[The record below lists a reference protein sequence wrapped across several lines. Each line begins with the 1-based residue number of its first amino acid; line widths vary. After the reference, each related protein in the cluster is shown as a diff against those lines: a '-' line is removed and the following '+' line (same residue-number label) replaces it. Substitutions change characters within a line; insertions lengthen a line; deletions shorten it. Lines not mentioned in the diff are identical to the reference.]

1 MRPVHLLALGAA
13 GAAAGCFSYVPVN
26 PSEVSPGQE
35 VRLRLTAEE
44 AARYPDLRLRD
55 ARLMEGTLV
64 ETTDGELVVAAS
76 IAAGDPT
83 RGTRVLVQQVSV
95 PRSGILEVELRE
107 IDKVRT
113 GLLVVGGGA
122 IITAVIIKGGS
133 AFGGRDGPDG
143 EVIEARIPLVRFRL
157 PVGGR

>member
-1 MRPVHLLALGAA
+1 MRLVHLLALGAA